1 MRYHSTT
8 AATQLLITGMVEIA
22 SRSVGPTSGALGDI
36 HRIAIDI
43 LHVIGEEHRIHSLR
57 QSPTSSYPSM
67 SPPVS
72 ATTVRMQPIRGRGRG
87 SRRDDGRAGR
97 QPRRSMH
104 PPETMLA
111 PSTSST
117 PFAPEAS
124 TLPPSPLPS
133 PSPGPSPLGHVVS
146 DTTLPSPI
154 FPTTEATIPDVTIP
168 ETTPLSTSLPSPLPS
183 LEETTTPHVTSP
195 SSLISP
201 LLKSTI
207 PDVIAPATITADVII
222 PSPISPLL
230 DATISDITIPE
241 ITPPSTTL
249 PSPTRLPIETTMHHT
264 LTHVTQLDV
273 CPPRRHRGPRRRRV
287 LPPSAPSQPIH
298 TETWQIAQIDSTEMS
313 LYHRRPQRKRKTP
326 SCGTH

>member
-8 AATQLLITGMVEIA
+8 TATQLLITVWLRLLVNRA
-22 SRSVGPTSGALGDI
+22 YGALGDI

-133 PSPGPSPLGHVVS
+133 PSPRPSPLGHVVS

-154 FPTTEATIPDVTIP
+154 FPTTEATIPDVTIL

-183 LEETTTPHVTSP
+183 LEETTTPHATSP
-195 SSLISP
+195 SSLIFP

-207 PDVIAPATITADVII
+207 PDVVIPLPLRDVII
-222 PSPISPLL
+222 PSLISPLL
-230 DATISDITIPE
+230 DATISISLHE

-249 PSPTRLPIETTMHHT
+249 PSPTHLPIETTMHRA

-273 CPPRRHRGPRRRRV
+273 CPPRRCRGPCRRR
-287 LPPSAPSQPIH
+287 
-298 TETWQIAQIDSTEMS
+298 TWQIAQIDSTEMS